1 MAQDGGKFKQLELSM
16 RSALPT
22 LYARLSDA
30 DLVQRAKGGDRAA
43 VDALIERYSARVSRL
58 AANLLDDIE
67 DARDAAQESLL
78 KLSVRVR
85 QFRGDS
91 QFSTWLHRLV
101 INTCHDVAARQQL
114 RRMEELGDDYAEFPA
129 LGCDPSHGAVLA
141 ELRRELASELERL
154 SSEQREIVIL
164 RDALGLS
171 YEEISRLLLVP
182 VGTAKS
188 CVHRGRARLRRGLEE
203 YATA

>member
-1 MAQDGGKFKQLELSM
+1 MPQDDGKLRQLEASV

-30 DLVQRAKGGDRAA
+30 DLVQRAKGGDGAA
-43 VDALIERYSARVSRL
+43 IDALIERYSARVSRL
-58 AANLLDDIE
+58 AANILDDIE

-78 KLSVRVR
+78 KISVRVR

-101 INTCHDVAARQQL
+101 VNTCRDVAASQRL
-114 RRMEELGDDYAEFPA
+114 RRMEALDDEYRELPGLDGDASRGA
-129 LGCDPSHGAVLA
+129 LLA
-141 ELRRELASELERL
+141 ELRRELFDGLELL
-154 SSEQREIVIL
+154 SNEQREVVLL

-171 YEEISRLLLVP
+171 YEEIARLLRVP
-182 VGTAKS
+182 VGTVKS
-188 CVHRGRARLRRGLEE
+188 YVHRGRARLRRGLEE
-203 YATA
+203 YATV